1 MGNQTVNEHHSAIRP
16 AGGKRVL
23 LAVLTALFALSFST
37 PLTAQ
42 KAAEP
47 KPCTADEHEHFDFW
61 LGNWEVR
68 TEDGQVAG
76 TNTVTKD
83 HGGCVLREE
92 WEGLGGG
99 TGESFN
105 VYDPAR
111 DTWHQTWVDHQ
122 GRLLMLDG
130 GIDSRGRMVL
140 RGERPGKDGLMV
152 TDEITWEPHEDGT
165 VLQIWSVS
173 TNAGATWRELFRGTY
188 HKQKEF

>member
-1 MGNQTVNEHHSAIRP
+1 MGNQTVNEHYSAIRL
-16 AGGKRVL
+16 AGVKRVL
-23 LAVLTALFALSFST
+23 LAVLTTLLALGLST
-37 PLTAQ
+37 PLAAQ
-42 KAAEP
+42 DASGP
-47 KPCTADEHEHFDFW
+47 KPCTADEHGHFDFW
-61 LGNWEVR
+61 LGSWEVR

-83 HGGCVLREE
+83 HGGCVLRED

-105 VYDPAR
+105 IYDPASG
-111 DTWHQTWVDHQ
+111 TWHQTWVDDQ
-122 GRLLMLDG
+122 GRLLTLDG

-140 RGERPGKDGLMV
+140 LGERPGKDGLMV

-173 TNAGATWRELFRGTY
+173 TDAGTTWRELFRGTY
-188 HKQKEF
+188 HKKAES

>member
-1 MGNQTVNEHHSAIRP
+1 MIDRHSAGLA
-16 AGGKRVL
+16 AGGKRALLTAVTIL
-23 LAVLTALFALSFST
+23 LAAGSWT
-37 PLTAQ
+37 PLAAQ
-42 KAAEP
+42 DAGGP

-61 LGNWEVR
+61 LGSWEVR

-76 TNTVTKD
+76 TNTVSKD

-105 VYDPAR
+105 VYDPVR

-140 RGERPGKDGLMV
+140 RGERPGKDGIMV
-152 TDEITWEPHEDGT
+152 TDEITWEPQEDGT
-165 VLQIWSVS
+165 VLQVWSVS
-173 TNAGATWRELFRGTY
+173 TDAGATWRELFRGTY
-188 HKQKEF
+188 HKQAEF

>member
-1 MGNQTVNEHHSAIRP
+1 VGNQTVNEHYSEIRS

-23 LAVLTALFALSFST
+23 LVGLTALLALGFST

-42 KAAEP
+42 DAAGP
-47 KPCTADEHEHFDFW
+47 KPCTADEHGHFDFW
-61 LGNWEVR
+61 LGTWEVK

-76 TNTVTKD
+76 TNTISKD

-105 VYDPAR
+105 VFDPASG
-111 DTWHQTWVDHQ
+111 TWHQTWVDDQ
-122 GRLLMLDG
+122 GRLLTLDG

-140 RGERPGKDGLMV
+140 LGERPGKDGIMV

-173 TNAGATWRELFRGTY
+173 TDAGTTWRELFRGTY

>member
-1 MGNQTVNEHHSAIRP
+1 MNDHISAIHP
-16 AGGKRVL
+16 ASGKRVL
-23 LAVLTALFALSFST
+23 LVVLTALGLGVST
-37 PLTAQ
+37 PLAAQ
-42 KAAEP
+42 DAGGP
-47 KPCTADEHEHFDFW
+47 KPCTADEHGHFDFW
-61 LGNWEVR
+61 LGSWEVR

-76 TNTVTKD
+76 TNTISKD

-92 WEGLGGG
+92 REGLGGG

-105 VYDPAR
+105 VYDPVR

-140 RGERPGKDGLMV
+140 RGERPGEDGIMV

-165 VLQIWSVS
+165 VLQVWSVS
-173 TNAGATWRELFRGTY
+173 TDAGTTWRELFRGTY
-188 HKQKEF
+188 HKTPEF